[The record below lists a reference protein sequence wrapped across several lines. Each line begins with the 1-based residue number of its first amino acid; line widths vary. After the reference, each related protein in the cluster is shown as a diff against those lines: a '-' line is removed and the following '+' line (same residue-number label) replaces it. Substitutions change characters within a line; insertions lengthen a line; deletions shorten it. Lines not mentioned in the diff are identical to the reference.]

1 MPTIYTNCD
10 ECAFDED
17 VKTYG
22 NDTAYSNIFL
32 MNKIHLENIEKEKI
46 LLSKNLPIEL
56 CQYIIKMSNV
66 LEKCNYCNNVKLCKD
81 HSLKG
86 KHYSNYYR
94 GIKNNI
100 MCNKCCWFEVT

>member
-22 NDTAYSNIFL
+22 NDTSYSNMFL
-32 MNKIHLENIEKEKI
+32 MNKIHLENIEKETI
-46 LLSKNLPIEL
+46 LSKNLPIEL
-56 CQYIIKMSNV
+56 CKHIIKMSNV
-66 LEKCNYCNNVKLCKD
+66 LERCNYCNNSNLCKE
-81 HSLKG
+81 HSDRG
-86 KHYSNYYR
+86 RNYSNLYR

>member
-32 MNKIHLENIEKEKI
+32 
-46 LLSKNLPIEL
+46 
-56 CQYIIKMSNV
+56 
-66 LEKCNYCNNVKLCKD
+66 
-81 HSLKG
+81 
-86 KHYSNYYR
+86 
-94 GIKNNI
+94 
-100 MCNKCCWFEVT
+100 

>member
-46 LLSKNLPIEL
+46 LLSKCIFSFS
-56 CQYIIKMSNV
+56 I
-66 LEKCNYCNNVKLCKD
+66 
-81 HSLKG
+81 
-86 KHYSNYYR
+86 
-94 GIKNNI
+94 
-100 MCNKCCWFEVT
+100 FF

>member
-1 MPTIYTNCD
+1 
-10 ECAFDED
+10 
-17 VKTYG
+17 
-22 NDTAYSNIFL
+22 
-32 MNKIHLENIEKEKI
+32 
-46 LLSKNLPIEL
+46 
-56 CQYIIKMSNV
+56 MSNV

>member
-1 MPTIYTNCD
+1 MSTNYTNCD
-10 ECAFDED
+10 ECNYDDTIKE
-17 VKTYG
+17 YR
-22 NDTAYSNIFL
+22 NDTRFPNIVL
-32 MNKIHLENIEKEKI
+32 INKIHLENIEKEKI
-46 LLSKNLPIEL
+46 LLSKNLPVEL

-94 GIKNNI
+94 GVNNLI
-100 MCNKCCWFEVT
+100 MCNSCGWFEVT